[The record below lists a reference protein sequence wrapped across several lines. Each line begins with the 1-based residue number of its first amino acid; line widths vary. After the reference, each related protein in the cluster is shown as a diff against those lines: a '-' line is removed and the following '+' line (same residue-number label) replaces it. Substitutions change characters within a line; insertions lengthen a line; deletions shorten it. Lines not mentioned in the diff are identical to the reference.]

1 MIGATARAEVPEV
14 TSGADVMTKR
24 VSGALGAA
32 DRVGAT
38 DAGAGCTC
46 SVVPGVIEVLP
57 PPPPPP
63 PPPQAVKPAAMAK
76 VVMTN
81 N

>member
-1 MIGATARAEVPEV
+1 MGATARAEVPEV

-46 SVVPGVIEVLP
+46 SVVPGIIEVL
-57 PPPPPP
+57 PPP

>member
-1 MIGATARAEVPEV
+1 MGATARAEVPEV

-57 PPPPPP
+57 PPPPP
-63 PPPQAVKPAAMAK
+63 QAVKPAAMAK

>member
-1 MIGATARAEVPEV
+1 MIGAMARVEVPEV

-38 DAGAGCTC
+38 NAGAGCTC
-46 SVVPGVIEVLP
+46 SVVPGVVEMLP

-63 PPPQAVKPAAMAK
+63 PHAVRPAAMAK
-76 VVMTN
+76 VVRTN